1 MTAAGQTSNPLIS
14 NQFFSQGH
22 SPAGGCL
29 LAMSTEYR
37 IMLNNFTIG
46 LNETQLGM
54 VAPTWF
60 EATMRNTIGT
70 RQTELALTTGR
81 LFKTEEALKVG
92 LIDEIA
98 NDKSEGIAKAE
109 TFIKGFA
116 RIPSMARAMSK
127 NQIRGRDIQALQNNR
142 EKDLNTFLAVINN
155 PKVQKGL
162 ELYMASLKQK

>member
-1 MTAAGQTSNPLIS
+1 
-14 NQFFSQGH
+14 
-22 SPAGGCL
+22 
-29 LAMSTEYR
+29 MSTEYR

-46 LNETQLGM
+46 LNETQLGI

-81 LFKTEEALKVG
+81 LFKTDEALKVG

-98 NDKSEGIAKAE
+98 ADKNDGLAKAE
-109 TFIKGFA
+109 EFIKRFA
-116 RIPSMARAMSK
+116 KIPPMARTLSK
-127 NQIRGRDIQALQNNR
+127 LQVRGGDIKALADNK
-142 EKDLNTFLAVINN
+142 EKDLNTFLSVIKN

-162 ELYMASLKQK
+162 ELYLASLKQK